1 MGGDRSVDVDRRQQ
15 SEDVGLQDSH
25 EGFKQD
31 EYQTQPQGDHTQP
44 LNPAAGRWWPGST
57 GLAGCVQKPCWPK
70 DVVSKS
76 LAA

>member
-31 EYQTQPQGDHTQP
+31 EYQAQPQGDHTQP
-44 LNPAAGRWWPGST
+44 LNPAAGLKEQGV
-57 GLAGCVQKPCWPK
+57 GGQEAQG
-70 DVVSKS
+70 
-76 LAA
+76 

>member
-15 SEDVGLQDSH
+15 GEDVGLQDSH

-31 EYQTQPQGDHTQP
+31 EHQAQPQGDHTQP
-44 LNPAAGRWWPGST
+44 LKPGASLKEQ
-57 GLAGCVQKPCWPK
+57 GVGGCAQKPCWPK